1 MKLNRKWMLLVALVL
16 SVAMATTGTLAY
28 LTDED
33 KDVNTMTLG
42 KVEIVQNEQKWN
54 EDKTE
59 LIEYKN
65 DEPLYPYIG
74 QLGWTQTAVE
84 NGAYRQ
90 FTMKNVQDKYVT
102 VTNTGKSDAYVR
114 TIIAAE
120 MGEYTTV
127 DEFRN
132 KVIGFS
138 RNVENGDEFKF
149 PGAWVWE
156 KFQVVELEDGN
167 NYLIMTAV
175 HQNPVKPGDTTIPSL
190 LQVYMNKECDNE
202 EVEKVD
208 GNKNGKYDIIALS
221 QAIQVN
227 GFEEMGPAA
236 ALNEGFDEVTKEH
249 LIKWLA
255 ETEIGSPNEKYPDEG
270 KNDTNNPP
278 LILPETS
285 WENNASDRKFAAEE
299 TIEIGTAEDLAAFA
313 KAVNDDKQ
321 SFSGKTVKLTADIDL
336 KNHLWTPIG
345 QTGHNTFNGVFDGQ
359 NYTIKNLYVVS
370 DDQTGAHYSSG
381 LFGWVESHSADH
393 GHIKNV
399 KIDGAYVSGH
409 HNCGA
414 LVGYITQQT
423 ALVENCHV
431 KNAQIICTYA
441 NGDADGDKAGALIGN
456 ATVATPVKDCTAK
469 SSTVSAG
476 RDAGAVAGAGNEANF
491 TGCSF
496 ENVTVTSNGTGSGAN
511 IREETIGR
519 LLK

>member
-42 KVEIVQNEQKWN
+42 KVEIVQNEQERD
-54 EDKTE
+54 EDGE
-59 LIEYKN
+59 LQPFTPNKPALPAVYKEIQWD
-65 DEPLYPYIG
+65 DERVTVGDTGYLVF
-74 QLGWTQTAVE
+74 ADD
-84 NGAYRQ
+84 
-90 FTMKNVQDKYVT
+90 MKNVVDKIVT
-102 VTNTGKSDAYVR
+102 VTNTGKNDAYIR
-114 TIIAAE
+114 TIIAIEEPAGMYE
-120 MGEYTTV
+120 HAIHINVNDDDSIRTMGWE
-127 DEFRN
+127 
-132 KVIGFS
+132 
-138 RNVENGDEFKF
+138 NVEINGVRYAIAAFTYN
-149 PGAWVWE
+149 E
-156 KFQVVELEDGN
+156 KLPAGETSAPSLMQVFLDKQVDNEDVEKL
-167 NYLIMTAV
+167 
-175 HQNPVKPGDTTIPSL
+175 GDTWEIL
-190 LQVYMNKECDNE
+190 V
-202 EVEKVD
+202 
-208 GNKNGKYDIIALS
+208 LS
-221 QAIQVN
+221 QAVQAD
-227 GFEEMGPAA
+227 GFEEWGAEE
-236 ALNEGFDEVTKEH
+236 ALNEAFNNGEKLTATKAAEWFDGWNNWEENGEV
-249 LIKWLA
+249 
-255 ETEIGSPNEKYPDEG
+255 GSPGDKNE
-270 KNDTNNPP
+270 TNNPP

-285 WENNASDRKFAAEE
+285 WENNASDRNFAAEE

-313 KAVNDDKQ
+313 KAVNDDNQ

-381 LFGWVESHSADH
+381 LFGWVESPSADH

>member
-1 MKLNRKWMLLVALVL
+1 MKLNRKWLLLVALVL

-42 KVEIVQNEQKWN
+42 KVEIVQNEQ
-54 EDKTE
+54 ERTDHGLDEFTQDK
-59 LIEYKN
+59 
-65 DEPLYPYIG
+65 PLYPAVYAG
-74 QLGWTQTAVE
+74 EAPTASIPWADESKWPNPNEAWKVVE
-84 NGAYRQ
+84 DNA
-90 FTMKNVQDKYVT
+90 NVVDKFVT
-102 VTNTGKSDAYVR
+102 VTNIGKSDAYVR
-114 TIIAAE
+114 TIIAYEGDPINGTDIHIVQNSVTSSNAE
-120 MGEYTTV
+120 VAGEFAATEYIENVMLDGVRYDVIVYTYKAPLKP
-127 DEFRN
+127 DE
-132 KVIGFS
+132 
-138 RNVENGDEFKF
+138 
-149 PGAWVWE
+149 
-156 KFQVVELEDGN
+156 
-167 NYLIMTAV
+167 
-175 HQNPVKPGDTTIPSL
+175 TTIPSL
-190 LQVYMNKECDNE
+190 KQIYMDKGCDNE
-202 EVEKVD
+202 DVEAY
-208 GNKNGKYDIIALS
+208 GEKYDVLVLS

-227 GFEEMGPAA
+227 GFEEMGPVA
-236 ALNEGFDEVTKEH
+236 ALNDGFGAVNATN
-249 LIKWLA
+249 LAKWLA
-255 ETEIGSPNEKYPDEG
+255 ETEIGSPNGD

-285 WENNASDRKFAAEE
+285 WENNASDRNFAAEE

-313 KAVNDDKQ
+313 KAVNDDNQ

-345 QTGHNTFNGVFDGQ
+345 QTGHITFNGVFDGQ

-414 LVGYITQQT
+414 LVGCITQQT